1 MSQPAQCV
9 ILWITIF
16 VATLK
21 HRGKKGEAELRVWVS
36 EAQDGGTDTKK
47 KRIKSKTCLYR
58 KQIINRT
65 SHHAKKKEEKKPHR
79 NLVSSLSRQTG
90 TTPGQRLQPHKLSH
104 RHWSAWV
111 CLNTHT
117 GIFTNLDHPQHQTL
131 SPCTQSVS
139 FHRALLI
146 CNWCCLIPNS

>member
-47 KRIKSKTCLYR
+47 KGSNQRCVSTGNKSLIEQVIMQKKR
-58 KQIINRT
+58 
-65 SHHAKKKEEKKPHR
+65 KKKNPTE
-79 NLVSSLSRQTG
+79 T
-90 TTPGQRLQPHKLSH
+90 
-104 RHWSAWV
+104 WSAASAGRLEQLQGRDCSHTSYLIATDQPGCV
-111 CLNTHT
+111 STHT
-117 GIFTNLDHPQHQTL
+117 QEYLPTWIIHSIRLSLRAHSQSHFTEHY
-131 SPCTQSVS
+131 S
-139 FHRALLI
+139 FATDAV
-146 CNWCCLIPNS
+146 

>member
-47 KRIKSKTCLYR
+47 KGSNQRCVSTGNKSLIGQVIMQKKR
-58 KQIINRT
+58 
-65 SHHAKKKEEKKPHR
+65 KKKKP
-79 NLVSSLSRQTG
+79 TE
-90 TTPGQRLQPHKLSH
+90 T
-104 RHWSAWV
+104 WSAASAGRLEQLQGRDCSHTSYLIATDQPGCV
-111 CLNTHT
+111 STHT

-131 SPCTQSVS
+131 STCTQSVS

-146 CNWCCLIPNS
+146 CN

>member
-47 KRIKSKTCLYR
+47 KGSNQRCVSTGNKSLIEQVIMQKKR
-58 KQIINRT
+58 
-65 SHHAKKKEEKKPHR
+65 KKKTPQKLGQQPQQADWNNSRAETAATQVISSPLISLGVSQHTHR
-79 NLVSSLSRQTG
+79 NIYQLGSSTASDSLYVHTVSLISPSITH
-90 TTPGQRLQPHKLSH
+90 LQLM
-104 RHWSAWV
+104 
-111 CLNTHT
+111 L
-117 GIFTNLDHPQHQTL
+117 F
-131 SPCTQSVS
+131 
-139 FHRALLI
+139 
-146 CNWCCLIPNS
+146 NS

>member
-47 KRIKSKTCLYR
+47 KGSNQRCVSTGNKSLIGQVIMQKKR
-58 KQIINRT
+58 
-65 SHHAKKKEEKKPHR
+65 KKKNPTE
-79 NLVSSLSRQTG
+79 T
-90 TTPGQRLQPHKLSH
+90 
-104 RHWSAWV
+104 WSAASAGRLEQLQGRDCSHTSYLIATV
-111 CLNTHT
+111 QPGCVSTHT
-117 GIFTNLDHPQHQTL
+117 QEYLPTWIIHSIRLSLRAHSQSHFTEHY
-131 SPCTQSVS
+131 S
-139 FHRALLI
+139 FATDAV
-146 CNWCCLIPNS
+146 

>member
-65 SHHAKKKEEKKPHR
+65 SHHAKKKEEKNP
-79 NLVSSLSRQTG
+79 TE
-90 TTPGQRLQPHKLSH
+90 T
-104 RHWSAWV
+104 WSAASAGRLEQLQGRDCSHTSYLIATDQPGCV
-111 CLNTHT
+111 STHT
-117 GIFTNLDHPQHQTL
+117 QEYLPTWIIHSIRLSLRAHSQSHFTEHY
-131 SPCTQSVS
+131 S
-139 FHRALLI
+139 FATDAV
-146 CNWCCLIPNS
+146 

>member
-47 KRIKSKTCLYR
+47 KRIKSKMCLYR

-65 SHHAKKKEEKKPHR
+65 SHHAKKKEEKKP
-79 NLVSSLSRQTG
+79 TE
-90 TTPGQRLQPHKLSH
+90 T
-104 RHWSAWV
+104 WSAASAGRLEQLQGRDCSHTSYLIATDQPGCV
-111 CLNTHT
+111 STHT

-131 SPCTQSVS
+131 STCTQSVS

-146 CNWCCLIPNS
+146 CN